1 MSKAAVI
8 LPLMLPAQR
17 AAVPAAAKCSA
28 PPSVS
33 LHTDLFLPGAGEV
46 TLRAV
51 QNKIKY
57 KENRIG

>member
-1 MSKAAVI
+1 
-8 LPLMLPAQR
+8 MLPAQR

-57 KENRIG
+57 KENHIG